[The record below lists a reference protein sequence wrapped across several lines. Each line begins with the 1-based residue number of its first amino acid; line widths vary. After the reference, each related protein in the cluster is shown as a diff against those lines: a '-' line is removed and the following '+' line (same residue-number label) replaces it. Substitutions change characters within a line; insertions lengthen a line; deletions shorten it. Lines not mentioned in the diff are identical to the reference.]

1 MWGLLNEKVVE
12 MREWRA
18 LHCASHLEVKLV
30 LWRARPRG
38 RAVTYAYARR
48 LLTGGNAGVFHPV
61 SNAGVFHPVS
71 NAGVF
76 HPVSNAGGRF
86 RRSDA
91 AQVCNHVVSIGPSE
105 CSSTLAA
112 RQIVSERW

>member
-1 MWGLLNEKVVE
+1 MWGLLNEKVAG

-38 RAVTYAYARR
+38 RAVTYARR
-48 LLTGGNAGVFHPV
+48 LLTGGNAGF
-61 SNAGVFHPVS
+61 
-71 NAGVF
+71 F

-105 CSSTLAA
+105 CSST
-112 RQIVSERW
+112 